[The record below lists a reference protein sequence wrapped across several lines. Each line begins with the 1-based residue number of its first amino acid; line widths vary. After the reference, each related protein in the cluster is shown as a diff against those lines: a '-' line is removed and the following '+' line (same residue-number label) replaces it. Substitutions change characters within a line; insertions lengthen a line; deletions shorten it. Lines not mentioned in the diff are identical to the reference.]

1 MNYIILGLLLFSVGT
16 AFSTYSAFQKSSPG
30 ILLGTVLAILGVVP
44 IALAVMHIIPQS
56 EE

>member
-16 AFSTYSAFQKSSPG
+16 AFSTYSAFQKYSLG

-44 IALAVMHIIPQS
+44 MALAVMHIIPQN

>member
-16 AFSTYSAFQKSSPG
+16 AFSTYSAFQKYSPG

-44 IALAVMHIIPQS
+44 MALAVMHIIPQN